1 MSFVC
6 SWHLSQ
12 KELRLSTPLSP
23 LLGEQVGVKEREQ
36 GRVRDRDTE
45 REDMRR
51 KQRERQSAKP
61 KEVRYFTPVAGADD
75 GHVFKKRRCVP
86 CSDTGHILC
95 LSSRVVIQTTSPP
108 QAGYPL
114 EMAPRHSR
122 WNKAHHMAKHHLD
135 EFPSKRKEN

>member
-12 KELRLSTPLSP
+12 KELRLSTPLTP

-36 GRVRDRDTE
+36 GRARDRDTE
-45 REDMRR
+45 RGHGKEIEGETQSKD
-51 KQRERQSAKP
+51 EGNSRQSLALMK
-61 KEVRYFTPVAGADD
+61 DMSL
-75 GHVFKKRRCVP
+75 KRRCVP
-86 CSDTGHILC
+86 RSGHILC
-95 LSSRVVIQTTSPP
+95 LSSIVVIQTTSPP
-108 QAGYPL
+108 QAGYPS

-135 EFPSKRKEN
+135 EFPSKKRQTK

>member
-95 LSSRVVIQTTSPP
+95 LSSRVVIQTAGRLPVRNGAPALQVEQGPSHGETPP
-108 QAGYPL
+108 
-114 EMAPRHSR
+114 
-122 WNKAHHMAKHHLD
+122 
-135 EFPSKRKEN
+135 